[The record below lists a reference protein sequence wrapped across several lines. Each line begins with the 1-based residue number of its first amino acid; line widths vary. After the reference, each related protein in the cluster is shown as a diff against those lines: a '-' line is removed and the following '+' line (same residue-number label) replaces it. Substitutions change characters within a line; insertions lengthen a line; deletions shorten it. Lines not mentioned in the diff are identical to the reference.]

1 MKKNLLISLVLVV
14 LASYCCGCQQK
25 EPREF
30 TQTQNGIT
38 ATYTM
43 DPALPGMMEPVTL
56 SLSLTDLNGQAIES
70 AQVAF
75 DLTMPGM
82 SMPPNQPQASDK
94 GGGLYIAE
102 STFTMSGDWRAQA
115 AVILN
120 GETTTFIFD
129 FAIK

>member
-1 MKKNLLISLVLVV
+1 
-14 LASYCCGCQQK
+14 
-25 EPREF
+25 
-30 TQTQNGIT
+30 
-38 ATYTM
+38 
-43 DPALPGMMEPVTL
+43 MMEPVTL